1 MIRKAVLHDARQIHQ
16 LLLTYAK
23 DGLVLP
29 RSLMEIFEAIRDF
42 YVYVDGER
50 VVGAAALNICWED
63 LAEVRSLVVH
73 VDSGGRG
80 IGRLLV
86 DACLDEAREL
96 GISRVFALTY
106 QRSFFEKLGFRVIE
120 KSELPQ
126 KIWGDCIKCAK
137 FPECDEIAMSVSLQD
152 GFTPPSSLRKQDV
165 F

>member
-1 MIRKAVLHDARQIHQ
+1 MIRKAILQDARQIHQ

-23 DGLVLP
+23 DGLVLS

-42 YVYVDGER
+42 YVFVEEDR

-73 VDSGGRG
+73 ENFGGRG
-80 IGRLLV
+80 IGKHLVEACIGEARLL
-86 DACLDEAREL
+86 
-96 GISRVFALTY
+96 GIGRVFALTY
-106 QRSFFEKLGFRVIE
+106 QQRFFEKLDFEVIE

-137 FPECDEIAMSVSLQD
+137 FPECDEIAMSLSL
-152 GFTPPSSLRKQDV
+152 
-165 F
+165 

>member
-1 MIRKAVLHDARQIHQ
+1 MIRKALLQDARQIHK
-16 LLLTYAK
+16 LLLNYAK

-42 YVYVDGER
+42 YVFVDNER

-73 VDSGGRG
+73 EDFGGRG
-80 IGRLLV
+80 IGRHLV
-86 DACLDEAREL
+86 EACISEARQL
-96 GISRVFALTY
+96 GIGRVFALTY
-106 QRSFFEKLGFRVIE
+106 QQTFFEKLGFAVIE

-137 FPECDEIAMSVSLQD
+137 FPECDEIALSISL
-152 GFTPPSSLRKQDV
+152 
-165 F
+165 

>member
-1 MIRKAVLHDARQIHQ
+1 MIRKALLQDARQIHK
-16 LLLTYAK
+16 LLLNYAK

-42 YVYVDGER
+42 YVFVEGDR

-73 VDSGGRG
+73 EDFGGRG
-80 IGRLLV
+80 IGRHLV
-86 DACLDEAREL
+86 EACISEARQL
-96 GISRVFALTY
+96 GIGRVFALTY
-106 QRSFFEKLGFRVIE
+106 QQTFFEKLGFAVIE

-137 FPECDEIAMSVSLQD
+137 FPECDEIALSISL
-152 GFTPPSSLRKQDV
+152 
-165 F
+165 